1 MPAKPSASTPNT
13 DFTDPNVQA
22 AALWAYVKA
31 KAPKFSLE
39 EAIAVIRQLELRP
52 GEDPKVVAKR
62 LRKVLQGRQ
71 IAFKHTHALHAASRL
86 AGFSSWHTNEQA
98 GKPRLRLTTYDGSN
112 GFAPESLQT
121 REFAS
126 WGDLATELRDWT
138 DRLHARGQLPL
149 GVLALQFTE
158 TSLNFST
165 PVPAEK
171 GDARQQPQSW
181 PLGGVSPILDDE
193 EWLEGAPAALEKLR
207 RHLEEDGRAVLDG
220 FAVMQFCASNKDPV
234 GSPGWVS
241 LADITNSELVLLRE
255 DDEDDPRAGY
265 EIARGDEVTC
275 WHQLELSLRNDTTD
289 EMPEVHISIPN
300 EGNGAWF
307 VNGIR
312 CVWVLETIKPKEYV
326 PGRIGAFLG
335 IADCERLLRRY
346 KLAKRIHGKT
356 FKYHEQTKRIGYLSG
371 VPDTYRVDLHFLL
384 RQLNAAGFTW
394 EAYCEKFEGGLQ
406 PMENRLPVGFV
417 FQLLQ
422 NLKVENPNLVF
433 ARPNLSEMERVDDD
447 SLLRA
452 LMPRVESVRSGVLP
466 RDLPPDLV
474 KELHSALEEFAANL
488 RVQKFVAGG
497 AFQSESEHPY
507 LLYAS
512 EAEQL
517 RATVDDLGLTMY
529 AAVMPNLMSTK
540 GLLPDSHNA
549 WPWAM
554 GHALFVRFERN
565 GGVQ

>member
-1 MPAKPSASTPNT
+1 MPAKSSASTPNP

-31 KAPKFSLE
+31 KASHFSLE
-39 EAIAVIRQLELRP
+39 EAIAVVRQLELRP
-52 GEDPKVVAKR
+52 GEGPKAVAKR

-71 IAFKHTHALHAASRL
+71 IAFKHSHALQAASRL

-98 GKPRLRLTTYDGSN
+98 GKPRLRLTTYDSSKGLV
-112 GFAPESLQT
+112 PESLQM

-126 WGDLATELRDWT
+126 WSDLAAELREWS

-165 PVPAEK
+165 PVPANKAEVQ
-171 GDARQQPQSW
+171 QQPQSW

-207 RHLEEDGRAVLDG
+207 RHLEETGRAVLDG
-220 FAVMQFCASNKDPV
+220 FAVMQLCANSKDPMGSV
-234 GSPGWVS
+234 GAVS
-241 LADITNSELVLLRE
+241 LADVANSELVLVRE

-275 WHQLELSLRNDTTD
+275 WHQLELSLRNDTTG
-289 EMPEVHISIPN
+289 EMPEVQISIPD
-300 EGNGAWF
+300 EGAGAWF

-312 CVWVLETIKPKEYV
+312 CVWVLETLKPKEYV
-326 PGRIGAFLG
+326 PGRIEGFLG
-335 IADCERLLRRY
+335 IPECGRLLRRY
-346 KLAKRIHGKT
+346 KLAKRIHGEM

-384 RQLNAAGFTW
+384 RQLNAVNLTW
-394 EAYCEKFEGGLQ
+394 EAYCEKFEVGPQ
-406 PMENRLPVGFV
+406 PMESRLPVGFV

-433 ARPNLSEMERVDDD
+433 ARPNISEMERVDDD

-452 LMPRVESVRSGVLP
+452 LMPRVDSVRSGVLP
-466 RDLPPDLV
+466 RDLKPALV
-474 KELHSALEEFAANL
+474 KELHKALEDFGANL

-497 AFQSESEHPY
+497 AFQSKSELPY

-517 RATVDDLGLTMY
+517 RATVEELGFTMY

-540 GLLPDSHNA
+540 GLVPDSPNA
-549 WPWAM
+549 WPWAL
-554 GHALFVRFERN
+554 GHALFVRFEHK
-565 GGVQ
+565 GDVQ